1 MSTNRSRRI
10 DRAAAEQLLG
20 GVTVDPEAGQ
30 DPSAGQQSA
39 PGRPEL
45 AALLAAAA
53 TSEAAGDGP
62 LPGEEGAMAAF
73 RQARHQPDPRPHRRR
88 KMADTALA
96 RALSAKAVA
105 VALGVT
111 ALGGVAVA
119 AGTGRLPEALGG
131 PAPAP
136 AATSAAPAPTTDA
149 PATASG
155 TPGDGRTG
163 KPSAGTTRPGTGP
176 VRPSGQPATGQPAT
190 GPADQPDLTRLC
202 EVFAGRVAAGGK
214 PKDAA
219 AVPELAELLKAAG
232 APEKVTG
239 FCAVLA
245 AHDRDQQGGEP
256 SAGTGRG
263 KPSTGPSQSASPSV
277 PSTGRTG
284 HGDTQQSK
292 QSNGGS
298 DQD

>member
-73 RQARHQPDPRPHRRR
+73 RQARHQPAPRQHRRR

-111 ALGGVAVA
+111 AVGGVAVA

-131 PAPAP
+131 PAPTP

-155 TPGDGRTG
+155 TPGGGRTG
-163 KPSAGTTRPGTGP
+163 KPSAGTTRPGSGSA
-176 VRPSGQPATGQPAT
+176 RPSAQPAT
-190 GPADQPDLTRLC
+190 GPADLPPDLAQLC
-202 EVFAGRVAAGGK
+202 ESFAGRVAAGGK
-214 PKDAA
+214 PKEAA
-219 AVPELAELLKAAG
+219 VVPELAELLKAAG

-245 AHDRDQQGGEP
+245 AHDRDQSDGWPPG
-256 SAGTGRG
+256 GTGRG
-263 KPSTGPSQSASPSV
+263 KSSAAPGQSASPS
-277 PSTGRTG
+277 PSASASAPGRTG
-284 HGDTQQSK
+284 RGDSQQSK

>member
-119 AGTGRLPEALGG
+119 AGTGRLPESLGG

-155 TPGDGRTG
+155 TPGGGRTG

-176 VRPSGQPATGQPAT
+176 ARPSGQPATG
-190 GPADQPDLTRLC
+190 PADLPPDLDRLC

-214 PKDAA
+214 PKDTA

-232 APEKVTG
+232 TPEKVTG
-239 FCAVLA
+239 FCALLA
-245 AHDRDQQGGEP
+245 GHDRDQQSGQP

-263 KPSTGPSQSASPSV
+263 KPSAGPGQSASPSASA
-277 PSTGRTG
+277 PSPGRTG
-284 HGDTQQSK
+284 HGDSQQSK